1 MKMSPKRLNF
11 NLGALN
17 KHKLGDKV
25 TLLFLSG
32 GC

>member
-1 MKMSPKRLNF
+1 MSAKRLNF
-11 NLGALN
+11 NLGTLN